1 MTMVMLNGVLLGAE
15 QALLPALDRGLTH
28 GLGLYETLK
37 LSDGA
42 PAFYEEHIARL
53 HSGMSAIGIEPPF
66 ERAGLADQV
75 VRLSEASA
83 VPNGA
88 CRVLVTAGPP
98 DGPPSL
104 LVQTEV
110 RATPHHP
117 LALVSHHT
125 LRAAATLKSNSF
137 VASYMAQRAAQA
149 AGADDAVF
157 VDEDSRMYE
166 ASTANVFVWRKGVL
180 GTSPLDGSILPGVTR
195 AKVLELAAADDL
207 PVGEWYTRI
216 NDLTG
221 DEVMLLTSSVRGIT
235 PVASI
240 DGARLRQDPELLAR
254 LRGLLHAAEQASIA
268 AFRETYQV

>member
-1 MTMVMLNGVLLGAE
+1 MTMVMLNGVLMGAE
-15 QALLPALDRGLTH
+15 QALLSALDRGLTH
-28 GLGLYETLK
+28 GLGLYETLR
-37 LSDGA
+37 LVDGA

-53 HSGMSAIGIEPPF
+53 QTGMSAMGIEPPF
-66 ERAGLADQV
+66 DRAGLADQIA
-75 VRLSEASA
+75 RLSEASA

-110 RATPHHP
+110 RATPRH
-117 LALVSHHT
+117 ALTLISYRT

-137 VASYMAQRAAQA
+137 VASHMAQRAAQA

-166 ASTANVFVWRKGVL
+166 ASTANVFVWRGGVL
-180 GTSPLDGSILPGVTR
+180 GTSPTDGSILPGVTR
-195 AKVLELAAADDL
+195 AKVLELATTDGL
-207 PVGEWYTRI
+207 PVGELYTRI

-240 DGARLRQDPELLAR
+240 DGARLRQDEELLAR
-254 LRGLLHAAEQASIA
+254 LRGLLRAAEQASTA